1 LDSNIF
7 LDFEVVKVQ
16 KECMYK
22 AQYDMEKKICTLYL
36 DGTIS
41 LKSALALK
49 DQIISES
56 NSGFLDIILDF
67 NQNVHVDSS
76 GIGAIFNSQKYLIEK
91 KGSLKLKNLSHDTLS
106 ILKIANLDKLLT
118 II

>member
-1 LDSNIF
+1 MN
-7 LDFEVVKVQ
+7 KT
-16 KECMYK
+16 
-22 AQYDMEKKICTLYL
+22 QYDMEKKICILYL
-36 DGTIS
+36 DGIIS
-41 LKSALALK
+41 LKSAIALK
-49 DQIISES
+49 EQIILEA

-76 GIGAIFNSQKYLIEK
+76 GIGAIFNSQKYLVEK
-91 KGSLKLKNLSHDTLS
+91 KGSLKLKNLRHETLS